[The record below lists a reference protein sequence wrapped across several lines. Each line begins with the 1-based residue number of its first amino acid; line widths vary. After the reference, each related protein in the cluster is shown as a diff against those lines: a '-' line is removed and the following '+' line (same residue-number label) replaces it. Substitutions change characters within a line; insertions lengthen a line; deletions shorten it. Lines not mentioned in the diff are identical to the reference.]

1 MAAVDL
7 SSTLQEPGRDSVQ
20 QRFWRRL
27 IRHRLGMIGLV
38 MLVMLVVSAVFAPLI
53 AGIDP
58 AVTDLRNKNE
68 PPSAE
73 HILGTDAIGR
83 DVWAR
88 LVYGARVSLSVG
100 LVAVGIYTSIALVL
114 GSVSGFFG
122 GFVDGVIMRFTDVIM
137 CFPTFLLIL
146 TAVAVLPPNIF
157 NIMVIIGIFGWPGMT
172 RLIRGQFLSLRS
184 QDFVTAAVATGV
196 PTRRIIFRHI
206 LPNVVGPVVVAATLG
221 PGRRHPDRVESQ
233 LSWPGR
239 TAADAK
245 LGTDP
250 DQRAHASDP
259 GKHALAL
266 AAFGDRDCLR
276 RSVDELL
283 RAMPCAMLST
293 RARTWTDISLTASC
307 CSYIPTIPSAGF

>member
-1 MAAVDL
+1 MAAADL
-7 SSTLQEPGRDSVQ
+7 ANTLQEPGRDSVQ

-38 MLVMLVVSAVFAPLI
+38 MLVILVVSAVFAPLI

-68 PPSAE
+68 SPSAE

-122 GFVDGVIMRFTDVIM
+122 GLVDGVIMRFTDVIM

-184 QDFVTAAVATGV
+184 QDFVTAAVAAGV

-221 PGRRHPDRVESQ
+221 LAGAILTESS
-233 LSWPGR
+233 LSF
-239 TAADAK
+239 
-245 LGTDP
+245 LGLGVQQPTP
-250 DQRAHASDP
+250 SWGQTLTN
-259 GKHALAL
+259 ALMLPVLENMPWRWLPSAIAIAFAVL
-266 AAFGDRDCLR
+266 SMNFFGDALRDAF
-276 RSVDELL
+276 D
-283 RAMPCAMLST
+283 P
-293 RARTWTDISLTASC
+293 RTNLD
-307 CSYIPTIPSAGF
+307 

>member
-1 MAAVDL
+1 MTAVDL
-7 SSTLQEPGRDSVQ
+7 ASTLQEPGRDSVQ

-38 MLVMLVVSAVFAPLI
+38 MLVILVVSAVFAPLI

-122 GFVDGVIMRFTDVIM
+122 GLVDGVIMRFTDVIM

-221 PGRRHPDRVESQ
+221 LAGAILTESS
-233 LSWPGR
+233 LSF
-239 TAADAK
+239 
-245 LGTDP
+245 LGLGVQQPTP
-250 DQRAHASDP
+250 SWGQTLTN
-259 GKHALAL
+259 ALMLPVLENMPWRWLPSAIAIAFAVL
-266 AAFGDRDCLR
+266 SMNFFGDALRDAF
-276 RSVDELL
+276 D
-283 RAMPCAMLST
+283 P
-293 RARTWTDISLTASC
+293 RTNLD
-307 CSYIPTIPSAGF
+307 

>member
-7 SSTLQEPGRDSVQ
+7 ASTLQEPGRDSVQ

-38 MLVMLVVSAVFAPLI
+38 MLVILVVSAVFAPLI

-221 PGRRHPDRVESQ
+221 LAGAILTESS
-233 LSWPGR
+233 LSF
-239 TAADAK
+239 
-245 LGTDP
+245 LGLGVQQPTP
-250 DQRAHASDP
+250 SWGQTLTN
-259 GKHALAL
+259 ALMLPVLENMPWRWLPSAIAIAFAVL
-266 AAFGDRDCLR
+266 SMNFFGDALRDAF
-276 RSVDELL
+276 D
-283 RAMPCAMLST
+283 P
-293 RARTWTDISLTASC
+293 RTNLD
-307 CSYIPTIPSAGF
+307 